1 MFNTNVGPKDRTAR
15 IIFAVILMAA
25 GYIMG
30 GTVGTVIGVI
40 GLIPMLT
47 GLMGYCP
54 VYSLLRF
61 NSCGKKGV
69 ASHGE

>member
-1 MFNTNVGPKDRTAR
+1 MYNTNLGRTDRTTR
-15 IIFAVILMAA
+15 IILAVILIVG
-25 GYIMG
+25 GYFVGGTIGMVMG
-30 GTVGTVIGVI
+30 GI

-54 VYSLLRF
+54 VYSLLHF

-69 ASHGE
+69 